1 MSQKQEFLNSL
12 FSKVTNDIISEDRQ
26 KNELAKSIRDIVIN
40 EAQKIVPNIAEREAR
55 SFVGTIYDPESG
67 WSFEAIHSNGMSSSN
82 MYGTPIMNADGL
94 NKIAHPVT
102 PEEFKHSQEVKAQ
115 DRDWTE
121 DYLSPE
127 FRGKYQ
133 EQKAKQ
139 IAMMFSDQVNNP
151 MKYAM
156 ISNLPVN
163 VVTRM
168 NPLAAALITSKD
180 FVTLQVNNNLVE
192 TLGLAALEY
201 NLVSAFERVSAP
213 NLVAKYWSFGDIDVE
228 INVPEGEIIE
238 TTKNEMEEIKYQI
251 GKNVGAVGATWESQL
266 MVTQGDPYGLITGKI
281 ATKLAQ
287 QRNIQHATIIETA
300 STTAGADIG
309 ALTGDRSTNDPAD
322 FLQGVLN
329 TIQNDVS
336 QFAFPNQQGNVFISG
351 SKAFQKFLSNTFTKG
366 IFAANGTI
374 ILDNQT
380 ASGLPTIPTSATWRT
395 SSLVSATKLWVAD
408 RRTFPAIFGP
418 SQRSEHFD
426 NRNLSR
432 ATYYFDAYGTA
443 KVNDNAARE
452 ITGVV
457 T

>member
-1 MSQKQEFLNSL
+1 MSQKQTYLNEL
-12 FSKVTNDIISEDRQ
+12 FSKVTGDILKQSREKDVLSQGIR
-26 KNELAKSIRDIVIN
+26 ELIIN
-40 EAQKIVPNIAEREAR
+40 EAQKVVPNIAQKESR

-67 WSFEAIHSNGMSSSN
+67 WTFEAIHSNGINSSN
-82 MYGTPIMNADGL
+82 TYGTPIMDSDGI
-94 NKIAHPVT
+94 NRVNHPKT
-102 PEEFKHSQEVKAQ
+102 PEEFAKAKEIKAQ
-115 DRDWTE
+115 DRDWKE
-121 DYLSPE
+121 DYLSPDY
-127 FRGKYQ
+127 RGKYQ
-133 EQKAKQ
+133 EQKALQ
-139 IAMMFSDQVNNP
+139 IQYMLSDQVNNP
-151 MKYAM
+151 VKHAM
-156 ISNLPVN
+156 IANLPLN
-163 VVTRM
+163 VVAKW
-168 NPLAAALITSKD
+168 NPLSAALITSKD
-180 FVTLQVNNNLVE
+180 FITLQVNNNLVE
-192 TLGLAALEY
+192 TLGLAALQY
-201 NLVSAFERVSAP
+201 NLVDAFERVAAP

-228 INVPEGEIIE
+228 INVPEGDIIE

-266 MVTQGDPYGLITGKI
+266 MVTEGDPYGLITGKI

-287 QRNIQHATIIETA
+287 QRNIQMATIIETA
-300 STTAGADIG
+300 TTASGADIG

-322 FLQGVLN
+322 FLQPVLN
-329 TIQNDVS
+329 TIANDVS
-336 QFAFPNQQGNVFISG
+336 QFAFPNQVGNVFISG

-380 ASGLPTIPTSATWRT
+380 ANGIPTIPTSATWRT
-395 SSLVSATKLWVAD
+395 SSLVSATKLWVAFN
-408 RRTFPAIFGP
+408 RTFPAIFGP

-432 ATYYFDAYGTA
+432 ATYYFDAFGTA